1 MCDHYGRKT
10 QRPLEDWLMAT
21 QRLLPCLTVL
31 ALASVASAATNFK
44 LDDQYEKS
52 HTQADIFRRKPVI
65 MMAGMERKTPD
76 AMEAWDKALRVRAPE
91 TARVVGLSN
100 LEGVPF
106 FVPKSSIKK
115 ALVKQMPDTVVLCD
129 WKGKVYAE
137 LGFPKGATISVAVF
151 NASGDRLGI
160 VNGPVT
166 DEKLAEVLAL
176 LP

>member
-1 MCDHYGRKT
+1 
-10 QRPLEDWLMAT
+10 MAT
-21 QRLLPCLTVL
+21 QRLVPFFIALVL
-31 ALASVASAATNFK
+31 AAAASAATNFK
-44 LDDQYEKS
+44 LDDQYEKA
-52 HTQADIFRRKPVI
+52 HTQADIFAGKPVI

-76 AMEAWDKALRVRAPE
+76 AMEAWDKALRAKAPE

-106 FVPKSSIKK
+106 FVPKGSIKK
-115 ALVKQMPDTVVLCD
+115 TLVKQLPDTVVLCD

-151 NASGDRLGI
+151 SGTGDRLGI
-160 VNGPVT
+160 VDGPVT
-166 DEKLAEVLAL
+166 DQKVAEVLEL